1 MRQRIC
7 VYLSSSA
14 GARPAYAAAAREV
27 AEVFAAEGRVLIYG
41 GAAVGLM
48 GALADAAVEAG
59 VLVEGVI
66 PQALV
71 EGERAHRRLGELH
84 VVADM
89 HARKAKMFQLADGF
103 LALPGGF
110 GTYEE
115 LFEIVT
121 GLQLRFH
128 AKPICLVDVEGFWQ
142 PLLAFLDHAVTE
154 GVLDARNRPLLGS
167 APTVRA
173 ALAWLDAHG

>member
-1 MRQRIC
+1 
-7 VYLSSSA
+7 VYLSSSP
-14 GARPAYAAAAREV
+14 GARPEYAEAAREV
-27 AEVFAAEGRVLIYG
+27 ARVFAAEHRVLIYG

-48 GALADAAVEAG
+48 GVLADACVDAG

-71 EGERAHRRLGELH
+71 DRERAHRRLGELH
-84 VVADM
+84 VVEHM
-89 HARKAKMFQLADGF
+89 HARKAKMFDLADGF

-121 GLQLRFH
+121 GLQLRLH
-128 AKPICLVDVEGFWQ
+128 SKPICLVDIAGFYQ

-154 GVLDARNRPLLGS
+154 GVLDPANRPLLGS
-167 APTVRA
+167 APTIPS
-173 ALAWLDAHG
+173 ALAWLDSH